1 MDFANIVKYISSKI
15 VIVLIVYSVLV
26 NTIYTRKLSKTQ
38 GNNWNYVKIHPKIWW
53 NCVKYYGVLYGK
65 SVKISPI
72 YSWNCVKCTIFALTI
87 NYLGYGKATQKK
99 S

>member
-1 MDFANIVKYISSKI
+1 MY
-15 VIVLIVYSVLV
+15 
-26 NTIYTRKLSKTQ
+26 
-38 GNNWNYVKIHPKIWW
+38 
-53 NCVKYYGVLYGK
+53 
-65 SVKISPI
+65 PI

>member
-1 MDFANIVKYISSKI
+1 MPRNTQKHGERLELCENKHPNNVKLCEKTGCFIWENVKI
-15 VIVLIVYSVLV
+15 V
-26 NTIYTRKLSKTQ
+26 T
-38 GNNWNYVKIHPKIWW
+38 
-53 NCVKYYGVLYGK
+53 
-65 SVKISPI
+65 I